1 MRRARL
7 CQQSLSDRHSKA
19 RASRR
24 TNARLFSES
33 SEDLLAEIQAMAL
46 VPWAWALARAVPC
59 YAQLAVPV
67 REIARRYGQTYN
79 SGSFAAQFGSVLK
92 RIWV

>member
-1 MRRARL
+1 
-7 CQQSLSDRHSKA
+7 
-19 RASRR
+19 
-24 TNARLFSES
+24 
-33 SEDLLAEIQAMAL
+33 MAL